1 MCSQASIRF
10 SENKKDIEI
19 LWHIYAEVSGEGKS
33 RKRRA
38 DVVNRAS
45 IVFISACWESYI
57 EDVAMEAFDYLLI
70 HASTPDTLPAKVKTL
85 AAKELRE
92 AKDERRIWELAES
105 GWRKILKGH
114 RDNIREKWLKDFN
127 TPKSKQVSELF
138 ANLIDLRDVTSN
150 WSWPEMSADQA
161 RSKLDEYVTIRGN
174 IAHRTKHNETIYKS
188 RAKDFLSHVV
198 KLVEKTDEAIS
209 DYLQSLTTEQPGSSG
224 EDQKT

>member
-19 LWHIYAEVSGEGKS
+19 LWHVYAEVSRAGKG

-38 DVVNRAS
+38 DVVTRAA
-45 IVFISACWESYI
+45 IIFISACWESYI

-70 HASTPDTLPAKVKTL
+70 HASTPDVFPAKVKAL

-105 GWRKILKGH
+105 GWRKILKSH
-114 RDNIREKWLKDFN
+114 RDNILEKWLRDFN

-150 WSWPEMSADQA
+150 WNWHETPSDKAS
-161 RSKLDEYVTIRGN
+161 SKLDEYVIIRGN
-174 IAHRTKHNETIYKS
+174 IAHRTKHDETIYKS
-188 RAKDFLSHVV
+188 GAKGFLSHVV
-198 KLVEKTDEAIS
+198 KLVEKTDEAIR
-209 DYLQSLTTEQPGSSG
+209 DHLQSLTTEFPW
-224 EDQKT
+224 